1 MYNKEIYYLLSV
13 LRVLQFRFHREEMT
27 FSWLHFE
34 KVLRWRLIVVTLCT
48 LCMFFVGAVLL
59 PGVFE
64 KARVMRCVGDM
75 KAFGTQILCY
85 HQEHETWPQGENVAE
100 LAQEVGW
107 DWSAYLGDR
116 SFETDLHSCIYLK
129 GNIQS
134 PGKAVLIWRSEVF
147 CGRFW
152 KGPHYYELVFNDDGG
167 VSRQIRW
174 LK

>member
-1 MYNKEIYYLLSV
+1 
-13 LRVLQFRFHREEMT
+13 MT
-27 FSWLHFE
+27 FSWLHS
-34 KVLRWRLIVVTLCT
+34 KKALRWGLVIVLMCI
-48 LCMFFVGAVLL
+48 CMAFSVLAVFLRGA
-59 PGVFE
+59 FE

-75 KAFGTQILCY
+75 EAFGTQILRY
-85 HQEHETWPQGENVAE
+85 HQKYETWPQGENVVE

-116 SFETDLHSCIYLK
+116 SFKTDLHSCIYLK

-134 PGKAVLIWRSEVF
+134 PGKTILIWRSEVF

-152 KGPHYYELVFNDDGG
+152 KGPHYYELIFNDDGH

>member
-1 MYNKEIYYLLSV
+1 
-13 LRVLQFRFHREEMT
+13 MT
-27 FSWLHFE
+27 FSWLHS
-34 KVLRWRLIVVTLCT
+34 KKALRWGLVIVLM
-48 LCMFFVGAVLL
+48 CMAFSVLAVLL
-59 PGVFE
+59 REAFE
-64 KARVMRCVGDM
+64 KARVMRCVGDLE
-75 KAFGTQILCY
+75 AFGTQILQY
-85 HQEHETWPQGENVAE
+85 HQKYETWPQGENVVE

-116 SFETDLHSCIYLK
+116 SFKTDLHSCIYLK

-134 PGKAVLIWRSEVF
+134 PGKTILIWRSEVF

-152 KGPHYYELVFNDDGG
+152 KGPHYYELIFNDDGH